1 MTFRLL
7 HGALFL
13 LLFGTPPALAACSD
27 DVATD
32 DEPTV
37 TVPPAGNDDEEK
49 EENTENNAS
58 ISMSRNIILTING
71 TRLPPPS
78 RTTRPHGPLP
88 PDSP

>member
-32 DEPTV
+32 DEPAV
-37 TVPPAGNDDEEK
+37 TVPPAGNDYEEK
-49 EENTENNAS
+49 
-58 ISMSRNIILTING
+58 
-71 TRLPPPS
+71 
-78 RTTRPHGPLP
+78 
-88 PDSP
+88 